1 MLQKILKLDLI
12 LQIMNKN
19 AIPLIDQFLK
29 EKIKS
34 NWINERQKSH
44 DKICWIKRKNL

>member
-34 NWINERQKSH
+34 NWIIERQKSH